1 MNNNIVKVN
10 LNDGTTM
17 DCYLLAILTINEKLF
32 MVYKETN
39 NNSFTNDLLC
49 SKIVSKKGEVYNLV
63 PLEENEW
70 TLVEEEYKKVIN
82 VK

>member
-39 NNSFTNDLLC
+39 NNSFANDLLC

>member
-32 MVYKETN
+32 MVYKETT

-63 PLEENEW
+63 PLEDNEW